1 MDTNNEF
8 QLPTGLTKED
18 YLHFKSFVTYT
29 IFKGR
34 TATSDKAVL
43 LALISQHI
51 VYTNGNSGVRP
62 GVRKIRTAT
71 NLNKNTI
78 ARALERLRKDGW
90 IDCLSR
96 GSIEGTASVWGVSF
110 KNPPIQY
117 SRDFNYSE
125 VMHPIALEE
134 DIWTK
139 YALGVRDLQILN
151 TIYSSREDS
160 PNGLIKTKISRQTNY
175 AHESL
180 TKSLGSLVQ
189 ARLVTQEGKRYKVAP
204 EPCDNPKQ
212 AAEDIR
218 TLYSV
223 DARRAGMEMQHKI
236 DRIQTAGF
244 RSFARERNIQNMIL
258 YRTLDKEIRQSN
270 SLTTTLKPVV
280 MGLTPTPTKAEEKSN
295 KVVQVITIPSSPS
308 LMLGE
313 INPIKTGK

>member
-1 MDTNNEF
+1 MDKNNEF

-29 IFKGR
+29 MFKGR

-125 VMHPIALEE
+125 VMHPIALEK

-160 PNGLIKTKISRQTNY
+160 PKGLIKTKISRQTNY

-212 AAEDIR
+212 SAEDIR

-223 DARRAGMEMQHKI
+223 DARRAGREIQHKI

-244 RSFARERNIQNMIL
+244 RSFARERNIQNLIL
-258 YRTLDKEIRQSN
+258 DRTLEKEKRQGN

-280 MGLTPTPTKAEEKSN
+280 MGLTPTPKKAEEKTN
-295 KVVQVITIPSSPS
+295 KLVQVITIPSPPS
-308 LMLGE
+308 QMLGE
-313 INPIKTGK
+313 IRPIKTSK

>member
-8 QLPTGLTKED
+8 HLPTGLTKED

-29 IFKGR
+29 MFKGR

-125 VMHPIALEE
+125 VMHPIALEK

-160 PNGLIKTKISRQTNY
+160 PKGLIKTKISRQTNY

-212 AAEDIR
+212 SAEDIR

-223 DARRAGMEMQHKI
+223 DARRAGREIQHKI

-244 RSFARERNIQNMIL
+244 RSFARERNIQNLIL
-258 YRTLDKEIRQSN
+258 DRTLEKEKRQGN

-280 MGLTPTPTKAEEKSN
+280 MGLTPTPKKAEEKTN
-295 KVVQVITIPSSPS
+295 KLVQVITIPSPPS
-308 LMLGE
+308 QMLGE
-313 INPIKTGK
+313 IRPIKTSK